1 MNKELKRAIRDFR
14 KTFPNVQ
21 PIIDN
26 ALMMNYNRYGQ
37 NQTKKEKQLF
47 LKFSNAVK
55 IIMKA
60 DLDD

>member
-1 MNKELKRAIRDFR
+1 MKKELKRAIRDFR
-14 KTFPNVQ
+14 KTFPSVQ

-26 ALMMNYNRYGQ
+26 ALVMNYRYGQ
-37 NQTKKEKQLF
+37 KQTKKEKQLF

-60 DLDD
+60 DLDE

>member
-21 PIIDN
+21 TIIDN
-26 ALMMNYNRYGQ
+26 ALVMNYNRHGQ
-37 NQTKKEKQLF
+37 KQTKKEKQLF

-60 DLDD
+60 DLE